1 MRFGPNPLPSIPE
14 PNPDDMAIMRSL
26 LLPMAAFGM
35 KSFAKCSY
43 DVIFRMW
50 VSAPAC
56 EWLCHPAGA
65 AAPFS
70 AARMCRK
77 WVETGRK
84 PIRSWNVMFPPP
96 APGPV
101 AELYTN
107 SIYEPWTRFGIFGR
121 EGDKHSGECEA
132 ARALLAMTGG
142 ADHGG
147 AGCLEAG
154 HRRPLRAIAVAAA
167 AAAGLA
173 AAFVLAQ
180 TDAAVGARTS
190 LLPRG
195 QGFPISLDTTE
206 AEPFS
211 WSAAARFRVRAGVEL
226 DKADLPSDLAS
237 AMNFSVNP
245 CENFYE
251 YTCGTWLSESVIPPD
266 RTRNAKSWDDA
277 KRRVNDKLLS
287 LVTKEWP
294 PDSPYRKLNYWYNSC
309 MNLEIV
315 NALGAAPLQ
324 PMLDRIEA
332 ISTLQDLQ
340 DYLVEVVPLV
350 HHSLEKSL
358 YIDVL

>member
-1 MRFGPNPLPSIPE
+1 M
-14 PNPDDMAIMRSL
+14 
-26 LLPMAAFGM
+26 
-35 KSFAKCSY
+35 
-43 DVIFRMW
+43 
-50 VSAPAC
+50 
-56 EWLCHPAGA
+56 
-65 AAPFS
+65 
-70 AARMCRK
+70 
-77 WVETGRK
+77 
-84 PIRSWNVMFPPP
+84 
-96 APGPV
+96 
-101 AELYTN
+101 
-107 SIYEPWTRFGIFGR
+107 
-121 EGDKHSGECEA
+121 
-132 ARALLAMTGG
+132 RALLAMTGG

-180 TDAAVGARTS
+180 TDAAVGARAS

-350 HHSLEKSL
+350 QHSLEKSL